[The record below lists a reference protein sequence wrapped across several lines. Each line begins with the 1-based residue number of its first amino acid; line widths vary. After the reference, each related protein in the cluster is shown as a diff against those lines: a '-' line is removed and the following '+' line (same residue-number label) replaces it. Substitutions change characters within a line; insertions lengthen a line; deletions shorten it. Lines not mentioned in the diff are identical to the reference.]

1 MLTNARRDSG
11 SLTKPVNLV
20 LLFSKPSG
28 MSAVTQSTSLFKG
41 RPWLA
46 GSRQDASQDDEA
58 SKKEIERFVI
68 TTLGVMTAGCE
79 QRIYSQR
86 LFCEKLKR
94 PIKVHDTRCEFFTRR
109 PSSSLKDLI

>member
-1 MLTNARRDSG
+1 MLTKANLDSG
-11 SLTKPVNLV
+11 NLTKPVNLV
-20 LLFSKPSG
+20 LPFSKPSG
-28 MSAVTQSTSLFKG
+28 MSAVTQSRSLFKG

-46 GSRQDASQDDEA
+46 CSRQEASQDDEA
-58 SKKEIERFVI
+58 SKKEIERFVM

-79 QRIYSQR
+79 QCVYSQR

-109 PSSSLKDLI
+109 PSFSLKDLI